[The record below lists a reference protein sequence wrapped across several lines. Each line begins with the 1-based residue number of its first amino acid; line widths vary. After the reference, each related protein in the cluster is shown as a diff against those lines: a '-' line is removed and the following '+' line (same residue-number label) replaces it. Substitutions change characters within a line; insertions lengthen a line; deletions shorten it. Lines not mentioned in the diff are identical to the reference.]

1 MTKQTRDI
9 ITIVSL
15 LVFALLLIV
24 FGPLAIIWSLNTL
37 FPVLAIPY
45 GFLQWLA
52 VVIMNLT
59 LFSKIALTYKKD

>member
-9 ITIVSL
+9 ITILAV
-15 LVFALLLIV
+15 LVFSVLLLI

-37 FPVLAIPY
+37 FPLLAIPY

-52 VVIMNLT
+52 VVVMNLT
-59 LFSKIALTYKKD
+59 IFGKTALTFKKE

>member
-9 ITIVSL
+9 ITIVAAL
-15 LVFALLLIV
+15 TFAVLLIV

-37 FPVLAIPY
+37 FPILSIPY

-52 VVIMNLT
+52 VVVMNLT
-59 LFSKIALTYKKD
+59 LFSKSVLTYTRD